1 MSNEVTLVVGLVSL
15 GISDRIRL
23 SSVTA
28 LRCQAEVERKL
39 PRGLVVILELLEVD
53 NEVVLD
59 RKDGVRGEVR
69 VVIGVYLC
77 CAWLVTFA
85 GDLEQNC

>member
-1 MSNEVTLVVGLVSL
+1 MSDEVALVLSL
-15 GISDRIRL
+15 ARLSISHRVRL

-28 LRCQAEVERKL
+28 LWCQAEVECKL
-39 PRGLVVILELLEVD
+39 PRGLVVTLELLEVD